1 MPPAVGRE
9 LPVLAL
15 QLGSVDPVHRGSRR
29 TLRAC
34 RWRGSHPSPAASSR
48 STTSTAPDRAG
59 RGYVSEA
66 AGALPVDSPISPS
79 IPVAEW
85 IQEVQ
90 SSSRARHLKPPAS
103 GSSARLTALDE
114 TRQFTPQDPGG
125 LVRASY
131 EKRVGP
137 DSNVR
142 PSWYRFRTDCDV
154 QCVQIVHARQRW
166 GRGGRSGTHL
176 HQNPLGWGA
185 KGRRFKIRPPR
196 LGESPPLKRAF
207 GSGELRSP
215 GGKRGNGTDVG
226 TTRAQDCRAGCGLLR
241 LIEGHASTVGSGGL
255 RLRSFA
261 GCLLPQRCPPG
272 NDSLD

>member
-1 MPPAVGRE
+1 MTARDEDEAYEMPPAVGRE

-85 IQEVQ
+85 IQGVQ

-114 TRQFTPQDPGG
+114 TRQFTPQAPGG

-131 EKRVGP
+131 VRGLGNAAGGPPQRTKPAFRNGLPRVGAVGFEP
-137 DSNVR
+137 TT
-142 PSWYRFRTDCDV
+142 F
-154 QCVQIVHARQRW
+154 
-166 GRGGRSGTHL
+166 
-176 HQNPLGWGA
+176 
-185 KGRRFKIRPPR
+185 RPPAER
-196 LGESPPLKRAF
+196 ILM
-207 GSGELRSP
+207 
-215 GGKRGNGTDVG
+215 
-226 TTRAQDCRAGCGLLR
+226 
-241 LIEGHASTVGSGGL
+241 
-255 RLRSFA
+255 
-261 GCLLPQRCPPG
+261 
-272 NDSLD
+272 